1 VLKKTTGDSLKFYKT
16 IKGFVVYVCVW
27 ARLSMFPVRVVRVLS
42 KHPHGVPKVK
52 YVVCVKDVRTDD
64 LVDLL
69 FKKKRK
75 GDTVKK

>member
-1 VLKKTTGDSLKFYKT
+1 
-16 IKGFVVYVCVW
+16 
-27 ARLSMFPVRVVRVLS
+27 MFAVRVVRVLS

-52 YVVCVKDVRTDD
+52 YVVCVEDVRTDD

-75 GDTVKK
+75 GDIVKK